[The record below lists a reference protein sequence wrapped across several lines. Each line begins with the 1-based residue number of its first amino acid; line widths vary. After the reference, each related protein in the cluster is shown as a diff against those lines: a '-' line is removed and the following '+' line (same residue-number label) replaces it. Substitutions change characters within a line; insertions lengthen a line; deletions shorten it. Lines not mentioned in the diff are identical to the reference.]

1 MNRPPAAPPAP
12 EPHELHAWLDG
23 ELSPSRAAEVEAWLA
38 EHPQAAAEVASWRA
52 QGAALQSLHAD
63 LVEQPVPLAMQRALR
78 PRHWAWPRGTAAAA
92 LMASVCLMVG
102 FGSGWALRS
111 MQSLPASMA
120 RASIAAP
127 AFVREAAA
135 AHVVYQ
141 PEKRHAVEV
150 PAAQQEHLVQ
160 WLSKRLATPLTVPV
174 LDAAGYALVGGRLL
188 PGTGGEA
195 RAQFM
200 YEDGSGKRLTLYV
213 SVLPQTAAAAPPAF
227 DFAGDGRTNSFYWID
242 GRQGYALSG
251 QLPRAELGALA
262 QSVYVQLPGRPA
274 SSPSAAAAGSSR

>member
-1 MNRPPAAPPAP
+1 MNRPPVAPDN
-12 EPHELHAWLDG
+12 HELHAWLDG
-23 ELSPSRAAEVEAWLA
+23 ELSTARAAEVEAWLA
-38 EHPQAAAEVASWRA
+38 DHPQAAAEVASWRA
-52 QGAALQSLHAD
+52 HGVALKTLHAE
-63 LVEQPVPLAMQRALR
+63 LLEQPVPLSMQRALR
-78 PRHWAWPRGTAAAA
+78 PRHWAPPRGPAAAA
-92 LMASVCLMVG
+92 LLAGVCLLAG
-102 FGSGWALRS
+102 FGSGWVLRS
-111 MQSLPASMA
+111 MQPLPASMA
-120 RASIAAP
+120 RASTAAP

-160 WLSKRLATPLTVPV
+160 WLSKRLATPLSVPV

-188 PGTGGEA
+188 PGGGGEA

-200 YEDGSGKRLTLYV
+200 YEDGNGKRLTLYV
-213 SVLPQTAAAAPPAF
+213 SVLPRTATAAPPAF

-251 QLPRAELGALA
+251 QLPRSELGALA
-262 QSVYVQLPGRPA
+262 QAVYVQLPAGPA
-274 SSPSAAAAGSSR
+274 APGSSPSAAAAGSSR